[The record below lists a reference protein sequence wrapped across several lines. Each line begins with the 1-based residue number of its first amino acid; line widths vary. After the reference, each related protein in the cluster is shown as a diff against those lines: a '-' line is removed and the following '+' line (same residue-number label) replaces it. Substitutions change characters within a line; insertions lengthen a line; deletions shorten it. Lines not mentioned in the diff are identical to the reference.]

1 MKRAVKIFAFIL
13 AAAFCAGLF
22 SCANSPIPPVVTDTK
37 SVETTGVPDTTAAPD
52 TTGAPETA
60 APETK
65 PAETKSAETTAP
77 ETKPVETIVPVTAP
91 AVTTVPET
99 IQTSETTESEPGPW
113 NVTGNGFLLTGYW
126 QDTDPDDLP
135 TGILEPF
142 YRIDK
147 NTVGVRGFDEIR
159 LSVFGTYVDA
169 KETSSLLNFQ
179 FLMPPE
185 YRAFALTELPEVLPR
200 PDAFALA
207 EEVKPQ
213 DEYIL
218 HLSDRCLLNYSNQL
232 ASGVHIFLYVMND
245 PHRYTIYPAPTLMPA
260 EQYFIPISKSE
271 GGKEVCFA
279 YRYECERFRP
289 LYPHGYT
296 FTSIVD
302 FCRITLSDDLES
314 IVSIDSLMTLRPG
327 KTQQLVFN
335 GQYGFLSACTM
346 TVEENGTATNYY
358 TFFGTADGGKTWVS
372 YDPQTPD
379 TPELTATRPGK
390 EWINDIKW

>member
-1 MKRAVKIFAFIL
+1 MKTAVKIFAPIL
-13 AAAFCAGLF
+13 AAALLLAACNRA
-22 SCANSPIPPVVTDTK
+22 PIPPVIDETDAA
-37 SVETTGVPDTTAAPD
+37 ETTGVPDVTAAPD
-52 TTGAPETA
+52 TTGIPETA

-65 PAETKSAETTAP
+65 APETSAPVTTAPETTKAPAVTTRVPETTAP
-77 ETKPVETIVPVTAP
+77 E
-91 AVTTVPET
+91 
-99 IQTSETTESEPGPW
+99 PGQW

-159 LSVFGTYVDA
+159 LSVFGTCVDA

-271 GGKEVCFA
+271 DGKEVCFA

-289 LYPHGYT
+289 LYPHDYT